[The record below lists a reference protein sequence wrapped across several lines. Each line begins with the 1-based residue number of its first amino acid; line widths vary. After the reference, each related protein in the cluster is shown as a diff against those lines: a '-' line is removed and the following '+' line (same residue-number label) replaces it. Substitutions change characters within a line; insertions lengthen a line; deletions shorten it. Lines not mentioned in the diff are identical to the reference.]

1 MDEILVERHDGWRKV
16 ILNRPAKL
24 NAVTADMLRRLLAAI
39 DAAEADATCRAV
51 MLTGAGR
58 GFCAGQELGPDVTPG
73 PNGPPD
79 LQKLADT
86 FHHEVVRR
94 MRGSRLPFIC
104 AVNGVA
110 AGAGAS
116 FALAGDMVLAARSA
130 VFVQAF
136 IRIGLVP
143 DSGASF
149 FLPRLV
155 GDARARALAML
166 GDAVDAET
174 AERWAMIWKAVD
186 DADLA
191 SHAEA
196 LAVRL
201 ADAPAAA
208 LAAIKRLFAA
218 TPHNT
223 LHQQLDLEA
232 SLQGEAGRSADFAE
246 GVRAFQEKRAPRFQ
260 QRGQARVLPV

>member
-1 MDEILVERHDGWRKV
+1 MIRVETRDGWRRLV
-16 ILNRPAKL
+16 LDRPAKL
-24 NAVTADMLRRLLAAI
+24 NALTTEMISQLLAAI
-39 DAAEADATCRAV
+39 DAAEVDAACRAV
-51 MLTGAGR
+51 VLTGEGR
-58 GFCAGQELGPDVTPG
+58 GFCAGQEVGSDFMPG

-79 LQKLADT
+79 LQALADHY
-86 FHHEVVRR
+86 HHEVVRR
-94 MRGSRLPFIC
+94 MRGSRLPFVC

-116 FALAGDMVLAARSA
+116 FALAADIVLAGRSA

-174 AERWAMIWKAVD
+174 AERWGMIWKAVD
-186 DADLA
+186 DSALA
-191 SHAEA
+191 SEAETLAARLARSPAGA
-196 LAVRL
+196 LAGIKQL
-201 ADAPAAA
+201 FGAAA
-208 LAAIKRLFAA
+208 GS
-218 TPHNT
+218 
-223 LHQQLDLEA
+223 LHAQLDLEA
-232 SLQGEAGRSADFAE
+232 RIQGEAGRSADFAE
-246 GVRAFQEKRAPRFQ
+246 GVRAFQEKRPPRYS
-260 QRGQARVLPV
+260 

>member
-1 MDEILVERHDGWRKV
+1 MDDILVEPRDGWRRL
-16 ILNRPAKL
+16 ILNRPAML
-24 NAVTADMLRRLLAAI
+24 NAVNSDMLPRLLAAI
-39 DAAEADATCRAV
+39 DAAEADSACRAIV
-51 MLTGAGR
+51 LTGAGR

-86 FHHEVVRR
+86 YHHEVVRR

-116 FALAGDMVLAARSA
+116 FALAGDIVLAARSA
-130 VFVQAF
+130 TFVQAF

-149 FLPRLV
+149 FLAHLV
-155 GDARARALAML
+155 GDARARALTML
-166 GDAVDAET
+166 GDAIDAET
-174 AERWAMIWKAVD
+174 AERWGMIWKAVD
-186 DADLA
+186 DAALPTE
-191 SHAEA
+191 AEA
-196 LAVRL
+196 LAQRL
-201 ADAPAAA
+201 ARSPAQA
-208 LAAIKRLFAA
+208 LAGIKAMFAA
-218 TPHNT
+218 VPGHG

-232 SLQGEAGRSADFAE
+232 RLQGEAGRSADFAE
-246 GVRAFQEKRAPRFQ
+246 GVRAFQEKRPPRYQ
-260 QRGQARVLPV
+260 

>member
-1 MDEILVERHDGWRKV
+1 MDDVLVELHDGWRTL
-16 ILNRPAKL
+16 ILNRPKQL
-24 NAVTADMLRRLLAAI
+24 NAVNADMLSRLLAAI
-39 DAAEADATCRAV
+39 DAAEGDPACRAV
-51 MLTGAGR
+51 ILTGSGR

-94 MRGSRLPFIC
+94 MRASRLPFIC

-116 FALAGDMVLAARSA
+116 FALAGDVVLAARSA
-130 VFVQAF
+130 AFVQAF

-155 GDARARALAML
+155 GDARARALTML
-166 GDAVDAET
+166 GDAIDAET
-174 AERWAMIWKAVD
+174 AERWGMIWKAVD
-186 DADLA
+186 DTALRSD
-191 SHAEA
+191 AEA
-196 LAVRL
+196 LAVKL
-201 ADAPAAA
+201 VKAPAGA
-208 LAAIKRLFAA
+208 LAAIKTMFAA
-218 TPHNT
+218 APQTT

-232 SLQGEAGRSADFAE
+232 KLQGDAGRSADFAE
-246 GVRAFQEKRAPRFQ
+246 GVGAFQEKRPPRFQ
-260 QRGQARVLPV
+260 

>member
-1 MDEILVERHDGWRKV
+1 MDDILVEPHDGWRKL

-24 NAVTADMLRRLLAAI
+24 NAVNADMLPRLLAAI
-39 DAAEADATCRAV
+39 DAAEADASCRAV
-51 MLTGAGR
+51 VLTGAGR
-58 GFCAGQELGPDVTPG
+58 GFCAGQELGPNLAPG

-79 LQKLADT
+79 LEALADR

-116 FALAGDMVLAARSA
+116 FALAGDIVLAARSA
-130 VFVQAF
+130 TFTQAF

-149 FLPRLV
+149 FLSRFV

-166 GDAVDAET
+166 GDAISAET
-174 AERWAMIWKAVD
+174 AERWGMIWKAVD
-186 DADLA
+186 DAALTA
-191 SHAEA
+191 ESEA

-201 ADAPAAA
+201 ANSPAEA
-208 LAAIKRLFAA
+208 LAAIKTMFAA
-218 TPHNT
+218 ASVNS

-232 SLQGEAGRSADFAE
+232 KLQGEAGRSADFVE
-246 GVRAFQEKRAPRFQ
+246 GVRAFQEKRPPRF
-260 QRGQARVLPV
+260 GPA

>member
-1 MDEILVERHDGWRKV
+1 MDEILVEPNDGWRRL

-24 NAVTADMLRRLLAAI
+24 NAVNAAMLPHLLAAI
-39 DAAEADATCRAV
+39 DSAEADRSCRAV
-51 MLTGAGR
+51 ILTGAGR

-79 LQKLADT
+79 LRKLADT

-94 MRGSRLPFIC
+94 IRASRLPFIC

-116 FALAGDMVLAARSA
+116 FALAGDIVLAARSA
-130 VFVQAF
+130 TFVQAF

-166 GDAVDAET
+166 GDAVDAAT
-174 AERWAMIWKAVD
+174 AERWGMIWKSVD
-186 DADLA
+186 DDALG
-191 SHAEA
+191 SESEA
-196 LAVRL
+196 LANRL
-201 ADAPAAA
+201 AKAPAGA
-208 LAAIKRLFAA
+208 LAAIKTMFAA
-218 TPHNT
+218 ATNNT

-232 SLQGEAGRSADFAE
+232 RLQGEEGRSADFAE
-246 GVRAFQEKRAPRFQ
+246 GVRAFQEKRPPRF
-260 QRGQARVLPV
+260 G